1 MIYTAFVR
9 PRLDYGDILYNQAF
23 NLSFQQKLE
32 SIIQNRACLR
42 ITGAIRGTSREKIY
56 QELGLESL
64 QSRRWYRK
72 LAMFYKIYKNK
83 SPFYLFN
90 LIPEKTSSYA
100 TRNVDCIPLIKIK
113 HNFFKNTFLPS
124 AIIEWNKLDLAI
136 RNAES
141 LGIFKSNI
149 LKFFRPTPRSF
160 FNCYNH
166 KGIRLMTRPLGEWA
180 VYVNINSITIFK
192 TVLILFAIVI
202 WISNQRLTFF
212 STVPYLVIK
221 ESLSWALLETNE
233 RSVK

>member
-1 MIYTAFVR
+1 
-9 PRLDYGDILYNQAF
+9 
-23 NLSFQQKLE
+23 
-32 SIIQNRACLR
+32 
-42 ITGAIRGTSREKIY
+42 
-56 QELGLESL
+56 
-64 QSRRWYRK
+64 
-72 LAMFYKIYKNK
+72 MFKNGWLLT
-83 SPFYLFN
+83 F
-90 LIPEKTSSYA
+90 SYA
-100 TRNVDCIPLIKIK
+100 MRNVDCIPLIKIK

-192 TVLILFAIVI
+192 TVLILFAVVV

-212 STVPYLVIK
+212 STVPYLMIK
-221 ESLSWALLETNE
+221 ESLSWAL
-233 RSVK
+233 

>member
-1 MIYTAFVR
+1 MLREMLTVSHW
-9 PRLDYGDILYNQAF
+9 L
-23 NLSFQQKLE
+23 KL
-32 SIIQNRACLR
+32 N
-42 ITGAIRGTSREKIY
+42 ITF
-56 QELGLESL
+56 L
-64 QSRRWYRK
+64 
-72 LAMFYKIYKNK
+72 
-83 SPFYLFN
+83 
-90 LIPEKTSSYA
+90 
-100 TRNVDCIPLIKIK
+100 
-113 HNFFKNTFLPS
+113 KNTFFPS
-124 AIIEWNKLDLAI
+124 AIIEWNKLDPAI